1 MIVLI
6 VSVVAALSISALC
19 SLLEASLLSLT
30 PSQVGEVARRHP
42 ASGELWRRF
51 KADVQRP
58 IAVILILN
66 TAAHT
71 IGATLAGAE
80 FEEQFG
86 EDGIIYFSIL
96 FTFLMLQF
104 TEILPKTMGVRYNR
118 QLAPWIARPLAI
130 LIKVLSP
137 VLWLIHFINRP
148 FEPRRK
154 KGEQPDATIEEITA
168 LAGLARLSNLIG
180 SHQERIIKE
189 TTRLTSRCVGQLMI
203 PVEDVAFLSTEQT
216 VDEAIGRAQA
226 TPHTRF
232 PVCEG
237 SDADRVLGYVNFKD
251 LITHSRSGFE
261 VGSLGE
267 IIRPI
272 HVTTPDEQASDLL
285 KVYVEQHVHIAIVRD
300 DDGKTLGLI
309 TLEDIIEE
317 LVGELEDEYP
327 VSSLPRMFQPRGDG
341 AWLVGG
347 GVPVGELADRLDVPL
362 TDAELTVAAWLAG
375 RLGQPPRPGAT
386 FREGG
391 LDFSVRRIRRGQVF
405 EVLVRSDTGEG
416 GAGR

>member
-30 PSQVGEVARRHP
+30 PSQVGEVAQRHP

-71 IGATLAGAE
+71 IGATIAGAE

-86 EDGIIYFSIL
+86 EGGIIYFSIL

-118 QLAPWIARPLAI
+118 QLAPWIAQPLAI

-137 VLWLIHFINRP
+137 ILWLIHFINRP
-148 FEPRRK
+148 FQPRRE
-154 KGEQPDATIEEITA
+154 KGKPDATIEEIAA

-189 TTRLTSRCVGQLMI
+189 TTRLTTKRVEHLMI

-216 VDEAIGRAQA
+216 VDEAIGVAQA

-232 PVCEG
+232 PVCEE
-237 SDADRVLGYVNFKD
+237 SDVDRVIGYVNFKD
-251 LITHSRSGFE
+251 LITHSRSGYE
-261 VGSLGE
+261 VGSLRE
-267 IIRPI
+267 IIRPM
-272 HVTTPDEQASDLL
+272 HVTSPEEQASDLL

-300 DDGKTLGLI
+300 DGGKTLGLI

-327 VSSLPRMFQPRGDG
+327 VVSMPRMIQARGDG
-341 AWLVGG
+341 AWVVGG
-347 GVPVGELADRLDVPL
+347 GVTVGELGDRLGKTLSDSEV
-362 TDAELTVAAWLAG
+362 TVSNWLAQ
-375 RLGQPPRPGAT
+375 RLSHPPRPGET
-386 FREGG
+386 YREGG
-391 LDFSVRRIRRGQVF
+391 LHFAVRRIRRGQVF
-405 EVLVRSDTGEG
+405 EVLVQSDTTED
-416 GAGR
+416 RTTP